1 MGRNEARSAP
11 RRIENRATAH
21 FTFMT
26 DPRVRREIALRAA
39 QLMYTRE
46 CSEYFTAKRKAARM
60 LGGADRVRDLPSN
73 REIREQ
79 ILTLAQLAEG
89 ESRFRELKAMR
100 VEALRFLRML
110 AAWRPRL
117 IGSVLTGHIRS
128 GSDIDLHVFCDHPE
142 AVAQR
147 VRDEGYACEVEKKR
161 VLKHGEERVFTH
173 VHVAAAYGV
182 ELTVYASGQVNYPF
196 KSSITGKVMERADEA
211 GLVALL
217 TAEDP
222 EFDADLELARA
233 EGPELDEFEVWEM
246 LLKPLEKV
254 EQDPAWHPEG
264 DARFHSLQ
272 VFELAR
278 RAREYDQEFLL
289 AALLHDVGK
298 GIDRGDHVAAGLEA
312 LEGTISERTA
322 WLIEHHMI
330 AHEVRDGTIPV
341 KARRRLMAHP
351 DFEDLMLLEE
361 CDRNGR
367 VPGLRVGLG
376 DGGVV
381 PSLEEVMGVLRGM
394 EEE

>member
-1 MGRNEARSAP
+1 
-11 RRIENRATAH
+11 
-21 FTFMT
+21 
-26 DPRVRREIALRAA
+26 
-39 QLMYTRE
+39 MYTRE

-73 REIREQ
+73 REIRDQ
-79 ILTLAQLAEG
+79 LQTLAQLAQG

-110 AAWRPRL
+110 AAWRPKL
-117 IGSVLTGHIRS
+117 IGSVLTGHVRS

-147 VRDEGYACEVEKKR
+147 VRDEGYGCEVERKR

-173 VHVAAAYGV
+173 VHVQAAYGV
-182 ELTVYASGQVNYPF
+182 ELTVYAAGLGNYPF

-211 GLVALL
+211 GVVALL

-222 EFDADLELARA
+222 EFDAEIELTRA
-233 EGPELDEFEVWEM
+233 EGPLIDEYEHWA
-246 LLKPLEKV
+246 LLLRPLEKV
-254 EQDPAWHPEG
+254 EQNPAWHPEG
-264 DARFHSLQ
+264 DALFHSLQ

-278 RAREYDQEFLL
+278 RARDYDQEFLA

-298 GIDRGDHVAAGLEA
+298 AIDAADHVAAGLEA
-312 LEGTISERTA
+312 LEGTVSERTA

-330 AHEVRDGTIPV
+330 AHEVREGTIPV

-367 VPGLRVGLG
+367 VPGLRVGIK

-381 PSLEEVMGVLRGM
+381 PSVEEAMGVLRGL
-394 EEE
+394 EE